1 MNSHEYDVNKLAL
14 PPLQNIRDFRENMTH
29 PNTTNLDREMWW
41 YTLLLWDGGSS
52 TKGLFS
58 WQKNLPQHVTSD
70 IRTHIWNIKHSLI
83 TKQLNILPGNYEIN
97 LLSLINPSLTNIYC
111 STTLSN
117 HCAIRVKR
125 FVSQFSGDVIGFF
138 STFNT
143 PYICQNI

>member
-14 PPLQNIRDFRENMTH
+14 PPLQNVKDFRENMIH
-29 PNTTNLDREMWW
+29 PSTTNLDREMW

-58 WQKNLPQHVTSD
+58 WQKILPQHITLD
-70 IRTHIWNIKHSLI
+70 IRTHIWNIKRSLI
-83 TKQLNILPGNYEIN
+83 TKQLHIPPGNYEIN
-97 LLSLINPSLTNIYC
+97 LLSIINPSLTNIYC
-111 STTLSN
+111 STILSN

-125 FVSQFSGDVIGFF
+125 FVSQFSGELCNWFF

-143 PYICQNI
+143 PYMCQNI